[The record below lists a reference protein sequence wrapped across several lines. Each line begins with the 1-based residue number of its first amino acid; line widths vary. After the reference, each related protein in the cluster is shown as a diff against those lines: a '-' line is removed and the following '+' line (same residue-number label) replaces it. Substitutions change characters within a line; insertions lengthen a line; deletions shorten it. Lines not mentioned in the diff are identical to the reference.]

1 MRNLLLYLSLIGVFL
16 TSCHSGRPSG
26 ESGTAKTDS
35 VQYASGFRI
44 EPREGY
50 TCVEIANPWNAGK
63 VLHRYVLVPS
73 DRELPTGLPEGTLLR
88 TPLRRV
94 VVYTSIHCSLIDFLG
109 VSDRVAGVCGSRY
122 IELDFVKKGL
132 GEGRIVDLGES
143 IQPDMEQMIEIAPD
157 AVFTS
162 PIDDQSG
169 YGKLEKIG
177 VPIVECVD
185 YMETHPLGR
194 SEWVKFFGLLFGR
207 EQEADSLF
215 RVTADAYQEAKKLV
229 DSVKRRPT
237 LLAEMKIGS
246 AWYVPGGG
254 SYMAAIYRDAGADYL
269 WSDTPDTGSVPLSF
283 EHVLERAAGA
293 DFWVMKY
300 NRPQDLTYA
309 GLKAE
314 YAGYALFDAF
324 RNRSVFACNTNHN
337 TYYEDLTIHP
347 DYILKDL
354 VRVFHPELLPDYTP
368 RYFVPMGD

>member
-1 MRNLLLYLSLIGVFL
+1 MRNLFSCLLIVSVCL
-16 TSCHSGRPSG
+16 TSCRSGHAPGGRIVTEADSVEYARG
-26 ESGTAKTDS
+26 FSIESG
-35 VQYASGFRI
+35 
-44 EPREGY
+44 EGY
-50 TCVEIANPWNAGK
+50 TCVEIANPWDSGK

-73 DRELPTGLPEGTLLR
+73 DQRLPSDLPEGTLLR

-94 VVYTSIHCSLIDFLG
+94 VVYTSIHCSLMDFLG
-109 VSDRVAGVCGSRY
+109 VPERIAGVCGSRY
-122 IELDFVKKGL
+122 IELDFVKEGL
-132 GEGRIVDLGES
+132 SGGRIADLGES
-143 IQPDMEQMIEIAPD
+143 IQPDMEKMIEVAPD

-177 VPIVECVD
+177 IPLVECVD

-194 SEWVKFFGLLFGR
+194 SEWVKLFGLLFGR
-207 EQEADSLF
+207 EREADSLF
-215 RVTADAYQEAKKLV
+215 RMTVDAYHETKKLV
-229 DSVKRRPT
+229 DTLKRRPT

-269 WSDTPDTGSVPLSF
+269 WRDTPDTGSIPFSF

-293 DFWVMKY
+293 DVWVMKY

-309 GLKAE
+309 DLKAD

-324 RNRSVFACNTNHN
+324 KRRSVYFCNTNHN
-337 TYYEDLTIHP
+337 TYYEDLAIHP

-354 VRVFHPELLPDYTP
+354 VWVFHPELLPDYTP
-368 RYFVPMGD
+368 RYFARMRD